1 MFLIFSHWTR
11 LSTWPFSESPQIRQ
25 FVALLLFQLSL
36 VTGARADAPPAPV
49 PDAGSAGI
57 TVIAVTPLLGTGIDI
72 DKTPS
77 NTQTLSVADLARGGS
92 PSVIGA
98 LGDRLGS
105 VSISDNL
112 DDAFQ
117 PNILIRGFE
126 ASPVLGTPQG
136 IAVYQN
142 GARINE
148 GFGETVNWDLIPD
161 IAIRR
166 LDVLG
171 ANPVFGLNALGG
183 SVVVDM
189 KTGFSDPGGDASI
202 SGGSFGRR
210 EASAEFGVNNGILS
224 AYLAGRVLDE
234 DGWRAFS
241 SNRLRDVYGDLG
253 ARAGKLTLDLAVTLA
268 DNRLDGESAT
278 PVQELAI
285 DRALVF
291 TSPQQNENR
300 LAFITLNGSYA
311 VAPSLILQ
319 SALYYRGFRQDVVN
333 GNTTDYIACGAAP
346 DAGYLCQANELTP
359 VTDGVG
365 HMIPDISNGGTKP
378 IGENDL
384 EKISSN
390 MVGGSLQITSTAN
403 FVGRQNHLVVGAS
416 LDSATTDFSS
426 AVEVGVIDPALRVAH
441 SGLFVATPENMSF
454 NATPVSLRAAST
466 FVGVYAT
473 DTFNLTPRLAVT
485 ASGRYNRVRIGL
497 TDRLG
502 DNLNGDNHY
511 ERFNAALGATYRFG
525 RSLTV
530 YAGYSEGSRVPNA
543 SEIECSNP
551 LIPCLLPSSLAS
563 DPPTL
568 KQVVS
573 RTWEAG
579 LRGRFFMAG
588 GGLTW
593 SAGYFR
599 TDVHDDIYTVATSL
613 SAGYFQNIGG
623 TRREGVEMSARYTAS
638 RLSAYASY
646 SYIEATFLSAF
657 DLPSASNP
665 LQDVSGDIHV
675 RPGDSLPGIPK
686 HRLKLGVDYEIRRDW
701 QAGVSLAWLS
711 EQVYRGDESN
721 QLAPL
726 VGYAVVNLH
735 STFNLTRRLSLFVMV
750 DNAFNARYATFGVL
764 GDPTGIG
771 APGVPADGVGVN
783 PRFQSPAAPISAHGG
798 VKLRF

>member
-1 MFLIFSHWTR
+1 M
-11 LSTWPFSESPQIRQ
+11 
-25 FVALLLFQLSL
+25 
-36 VTGARADAPPAPV
+36 
-49 PDAGSAGI
+49 
-57 TVIAVTPLLGTGIDI
+57 IAVTPLPGTGIDI
-72 DKTPS
+72 NKTPS
-77 NTQTLSVADLARGGS
+77 NTQTLSVTDLARGGS
-92 PSVIGA
+92 PNIIGA

-105 VSISDNL
+105 VSINDNL
-112 DDAFQ
+112 DNPFQ
-117 PNILIRGFE
+117 SDILIRGFE

-136 IAVYQN
+136 VAVYQN

-148 GFGETVNWDLIPD
+148 AFGETVNWDLIPD

-189 KTGFSDPGGDASI
+189 KTGLSDPGGDASI

-210 EASAEFGVNNGILS
+210 EMSGEFGANNGILS
-224 AYLAGRVLDE
+224 VYVGGSVLNE

-241 SNRLRDVYGDLG
+241 PNRLRNFYGDLG
-253 ARAGKLTLDLAVTLA
+253 ARLGKLTLDLAVTLA

-278 PVQELAI
+278 PVQELAV

-300 LAFITLNGSYA
+300 LAFVTLNGSYA
-311 VAPSLILQ
+311 VTPTLTLQ
-319 SALYYRGFRQDVVN
+319 GALYYRGFRQDVIN
-333 GNTTDYIACGAAP
+333 GNTTDYTACGAVP
-346 DAGYLCQANELTP
+346 DAGYLCQGDGFTP
-359 VTDGVG
+359 LTDGAG
-365 HMIPDISNGGTKP
+365 QLIPDISEGGVKP
-378 IGENDL
+378 IGENDR

-390 MVGGSLQITSTAN
+390 TVGGSLQMASTAR
-403 FVGRQNHLVVGAS
+403 VLERQNHLAVGTS

-426 AVEVGVIDPALRVAH
+426 SVEAGVIDPTLRVAH
-441 SGLFVATPENMSF
+441 SGLFVDTPEDTSF

-485 ASGRYNRVRIGL
+485 ASGRYNHAWIGL
-497 TDRLG
+497 TDRIG
-502 DNLNGDNHY
+502 DNLNGDSHY
-511 ERFNAALGATYRFG
+511 ERFNPALGATYRFG
-525 RSLTV
+525 RGLTV

-579 LRGRFFMAG
+579 LRGRFTMAG
-588 GGLTW
+588 GGLAW

-599 TDVHDDIYTVATSL
+599 TDVHNDIYAVATSL

-623 TRREGVEMSARYTAS
+623 TRREGVELSARYAGP

-665 LQDVSGDIHV
+665 FQDASGDIHV
-675 RPGDSLPGIPK
+675 RPGDSLPGIPQ
-686 HRLKLGVDYEIRRDW
+686 HRLKLGADYEVRRGW
-701 QAGVSLAWLS
+701 LAGVSLAWLS
-711 EQVYRGDESN
+711 DQLYRGDESN
-721 QLAPL
+721 QVAPL
-726 VGYAVVNLH
+726 AGHAVINLH
-735 STFNLTRRLSLFVMV
+735 STLNLTRRISLFVMV
-750 DNAFNARYATFGVL
+750 DNALNTRYATFGVL
-764 GDPTGIG
+764 GDPTGVG

>member
-1 MFLIFSHWTR
+1 M
-11 LSTWPFSESPQIRQ
+11 
-25 FVALLLFQLSL
+25 
-36 VTGARADAPPAPV
+36 
-49 PDAGSAGI
+49 
-57 TVIAVTPLLGTGIDI
+57 IAVTPLPGTGIDI
-72 DKTPS
+72 DKMPS
-77 NTQTLSVADLARGGS
+77 NTQTLSATDLARVGT
-92 PSVIGA
+92 PSIIGA

-105 VSISDNL
+105 VSINDSL
-112 DDAFQ
+112 DDPFQ
-117 PNILIRGFE
+117 PDITIRGFE

-136 IAVYQN
+136 VAVYQN

-148 GFGETVNWDLIPD
+148 AFGETVNWDLIPD
-161 IAIRR
+161 IAIHR
-166 LDVLG
+166 LDVVG

-183 SVVVDM
+183 SLVVDM
-189 KTGFSDPGGDASI
+189 KTGFSDPGGDALI

-210 EASAEFGVNNGILS
+210 EAAAEFGVNNGTLS

-241 SNRLRDVYGDLG
+241 SNRLRNVYGDLG
-253 ARAGKLTLDLAVTLA
+253 ARVGKLTLDLAVTLA

-278 PVQELAI
+278 PAQELAF

-300 LAFITLNGSYA
+300 LAFVTLNGSYA
-311 VAPSLILQ
+311 VAPALILQ
-319 SALYYRGFRQDVVN
+319 GALYYRGFRKNVVN
-333 GNTTDYIACGAAP
+333 GNTTNYVACAAAP
-346 DAGYLCQANELTP
+346 DAGHLCQGDGLTP
-359 VTDGVG
+359 VTDSAG
-365 HMIPDISNGGTKP
+365 HLIPDISDGGTKP

-390 MVGGSLQITSTAN
+390 TLGGSLQMISTVE
-403 FVGRQNHLVVGAS
+403 FLGRENHLAAGVS
-416 LDSATTDFSS
+416 LDSASTDFSS
-426 AVEVGVIDPALRVAH
+426 SVEVGGIDPALRVAP
-441 SGLFVATPENMSF
+441 SGLFVETPEDTSF
-454 NATPVSLRAAST
+454 NATPVSLHAAST

-485 ASGRYNRVRIGL
+485 ASGRFNRARIGL

-502 DNLNGDNHY
+502 DNLNGKNHY
-511 ERFNAALGATYRFG
+511 QRFNPAVGATYRFG
-525 RSLTV
+525 RGLTV

-579 LRGRFFMAG
+579 LRGRFTIAG
-588 GGLTW
+588 GGLAW

-599 TDVHDDIYTVATSL
+599 TDVHDDIYAVATSL
-613 SAGYFQNIGG
+613 STGYFQNIGG
-623 TRREGVEMSARYTAS
+623 TRREGLELSARYAGA
-638 RLSAYASY
+638 RLSAYASF
-646 SYIEATFLSAF
+646 SYIEATFRSPF
-657 DLPSASNP
+657 DLPAASNP
-665 LQDVSGDIHV
+665 FHDASGDIHV
-675 RPGDSLPGIPK
+675 RPGDSLPGIPQY
-686 HRLKLGVDYEIRRDW
+686 RLKLGADYEVRRGW
-701 QAGVSLAWLS
+701 NAGLGLAWLS
-711 EQVYRGDESN
+711 EQLYRGDESN

-726 VGYAVVNLH
+726 ASYAVINLH
-735 STFNLTRRLSLFVMV
+735 STLNLTRRISLFVMV

-764 GDPTGIG
+764 GDPTGVG
-771 APGVPADGVGVN
+771 APGVPTDGVGVN
-783 PRFQSPAAPISAHGG
+783 PRFQSPAPPISAHGG

>member
-11 LSTWPFSESPQIRQ
+11 FSTWLFPESPQIRQ

-36 VTGARADAPPAPV
+36 GTGARADAPPAP
-49 PDAGSAGI
+49 DSGAESAEI
-57 TVIAVTPLLGTGIDI
+57 TVIAVTPLPGTGIDI

-77 NTQTLSVADLARGGS
+77 NTQTLSVTDLARGGS

-234 DGWRAFS
+234 DGWRALS

-253 ARAGKLTLDLAVTLA
+253 ARGGKLTLDLAVTLA

-300 LAFITLNGSYA
+300 LAFVTLNGSYA
-311 VAPSLILQ
+311 VAPTLTLQ
-319 SALYYRGFRQDVVN
+319 GALYYRGFRQDVVN

-346 DAGYLCQANELTP
+346 GAGYLCQGNGLTP
-359 VTDGVG
+359 LTDGVG
-365 HMIPDISNGGTKP
+365 HMIPDISNGGAKP

-384 EKISSN
+384 ERMSSN
-390 MVGGSLQITSTAN
+390 MLGGSLQITSTAK
-403 FVGRQNHLVVGAS
+403 FLGRQNHLVVGAS

-441 SGLFVATPENMSF
+441 SGRFVATPEDMSF

-485 ASGRYNRVRIGL
+485 ASGRYNRARIGL

-511 ERFNAALGATYRFG
+511 ERFNSALGATYRFG

-579 LRGRFFMAG
+579 LRGRFFMVG

-599 TDVHDDIYTVATSL
+599 TDVHDDIYAVATSL

-623 TRREGVEMSARYTAS
+623 TRREGVELSARYTAS

-665 LQDVSGDIHV
+665 LQDVSGNIHV

-686 HRLKLGVDYEIRRDW
+686 HRLKLGADYEIRRGW

-711 EQVYRGDESN
+711 GQVYRGNESN

-726 VGYAVVNLH
+726 AGYAVVNLH
-735 STFNLTRRLSLFVMV
+735 SALNLTRRLSLFVMV

>member
-1 MFLIFSHWTR
+1 M
-11 LSTWPFSESPQIRQ
+11 
-25 FVALLLFQLSL
+25 SL
-36 VTGARADAPPAPV
+36 VAVARADTPPAT
-49 PDAGSAGI
+49 DSGAEAAGI
-57 TVIAVTPLLGTGIDI
+57 TVIAVTPLPGTGIDI

-77 NTQTLSVADLARGGS
+77 NTQTLSTTDLARVGS
-92 PSVIGA
+92 PSIVGA
-98 LGDRLGS
+98 LGDQLGS
-105 VSISDNL
+105 VSINENL
-112 DDAFQ
+112 DDTFQ
-117 PNILIRGFE
+117 PDILIRGFE
-126 ASPVLGTPQG
+126 ASPLLGTPQG
-136 IAVYQN
+136 VAVYQN

-148 GFGETVNWDLIPD
+148 AFGETVNWDLIPD

-189 KTGFSDPGGDASI
+189 KTGFSDPEGDASI

-210 EASAEFGVNNGILS
+210 EASADIGVNNGTLS

-253 ARAGKLTLDLAVTLA
+253 ARVGKLTLDLAVTLA
-268 DNRLDGESAT
+268 DNHLDGESAT
-278 PVQELAI
+278 PVQELAV

-300 LAFITLNGSYA
+300 LAFVTLNGSYP
-311 VAPSLILQ
+311 VAPTLILQ
-319 SALYYRGFRQDVVN
+319 GALYYRGFRQDVVN
-333 GNTTDYIACGAAP
+333 GNTTDYTACATAP
-346 DAGYLCQANELTP
+346 DAGYLCQGDRLTP
-359 VTDGVG
+359 LTDGAG
-365 HMIPDISNGGTKP
+365 HLIPDVSNGGAKP

-390 MVGGSLQITSTAN
+390 TVGGSLQMTSTAKLL
-403 FVGRQNHLVVGAS
+403 GRENHLAVGAS

-426 AVEVGVIDPALRVAH
+426 SVEVGIIDPALRVTP
-441 SGLFVATPENMSF
+441 SGLFVDTLEDTPF

-473 DTFNLTPRLAVT
+473 DTLNLTPRLAVT
-485 ASGRYNRVRIGL
+485 ASGRYNHARIGL

-511 ERFNAALGATYRFG
+511 ERFNPALGATYRFG
-525 RSLTV
+525 RGLTV

-568 KQVVS
+568 RQVVS

-579 LRGRFFMAG
+579 LRGRFAMAG
-588 GGLTW
+588 DGLAW

-599 TDVHDDIYTVATSL
+599 TDVHDDIYAVATSL

-623 TRREGVEMSARYTAS
+623 TRREGIELSARYTGS

-665 LQDVSGDIHV
+665 LQDVFGDIHV
-675 RPGDSLPGIPK
+675 RPGGSLPGIPK
-686 HRLKLGVDYEIRRDW
+686 HRLKLGADYEIRRGW
-701 QAGVSLAWLS
+701 QAGASLAWLS
-711 EQVYRGDESN
+711 EQVYRGDDSN

-726 VGYAVVNLH
+726 AGYAVVNLH
-735 STFNLTRRLSLFVMV
+735 STLNLTRRLSLFVMV
-750 DNAFNARYATFGVL
+750 DNALNARYATFGIL
-764 GDPTGIG
+764 GDPTSVG

-783 PRFQSPAAPISAHGG
+783 PRFQSPAPPISAHGG

>member
-1 MFLIFSHWTR
+1 MAFSR
-11 LSTWPFSESPQIRQ
+11 EFPIRR
-25 FVALLLFQLSL
+25 FVALLLLQLSP
-36 VTGARADAPPAPV
+36 VAEAWAGIPPAPE
-49 PDAGSAGI
+49 AGAEVAGI
-57 TVIAVTPLLGTGIDI
+57 TVISVTPLPGTGIDI

-77 NTQTLSVADLARGGS
+77 NTQTLSVTDLALGGS
-92 PSVIGA
+92 HSIIGA

-105 VSISDNL
+105 VSINDNL
-112 DDAFQ
+112 DNPFQ
-117 PNILIRGFE
+117 PDILIRGFE

-136 IAVYQN
+136 VAVYQN

-148 GFGETVNWDLIPD
+148 AFGETVNWDLIPD

-171 ANPVFGLNALGG
+171 SNPVFGLNALGG

-189 KTGFSDPGGDASI
+189 KTGFSDSGGDALI

-210 EASAEFGVNNGILS
+210 ETAAEFGVNNGILS
-224 AYLAGRVLDE
+224 AYLAGRALDE
-234 DGWRAFS
+234 DGWRASS
-241 SNRLRDVYGDLG
+241 SNSLRDVYGDLG
-253 ARAGKLTLDLAVTLA
+253 ARVGRLTLDLALTLA
-268 DNRLDGESAT
+268 ADRLDGESAT
-278 PVQELAI
+278 PVQELAVE
-285 DRALVF
+285 RALVF

-300 LAFITLNGSYA
+300 LAFVTLNGSYA

-319 SALYYRGFRQDVVN
+319 GALYYRGFRQDVVN
-333 GNTTDYIACGAAP
+333 GNTTDYVACAAAP
-346 DAGYLCQANELTP
+346 DAGYLCQGNGLTP
-359 VTDGVG
+359 LSDGAG
-365 HMIPDISNGGTKP
+365 HLIPDISDGGAKP
-378 IGENDL
+378 IGENDR
-384 EKISSN
+384 ERISSN
-390 MVGGSLQITSTAN
+390 TVGGSLQMTSTAKIL
-403 FVGRQNHLVVGAS
+403 GRENHLAVGAS

-426 AVEVGVIDPALRVAH
+426 SAEVGVIDPALRVMS
-441 SGLFVATPENMSF
+441 SGLFVDTPEDTSF
-454 NATPVSLRAAST
+454 NATPVNLRAAST

-485 ASGRYNRVRIGL
+485 ASGRYNHARIGL
-497 TDRLG
+497 TDRIG

-511 ERFNAALGATYRFG
+511 ERFNPALGATYRFG
-525 RSLTV
+525 RGLTV

-579 LRGRFFMAG
+579 LRGHFAMAG
-588 GGLTW
+588 GGLAW

-599 TDVHDDIYTVATSL
+599 TDVHNDIYAVSTSL

-623 TRREGVEMSARYTAS
+623 TRREGVELSARYAGP

-665 LQDVSGDIHV
+665 FQDASGDIHV
-675 RPGDSLPGIPK
+675 RPGDSLPGIPQ
-686 HRLKLGVDYEIRRDW
+686 HRLKIGADYEVRRGW
-701 QAGVSLAWLS
+701 KAGVGLAWLS
-711 EQVYRGDESN
+711 DQFYRGDESN

-726 VGYAVVNLH
+726 AGHAVINLH
-735 STFNLTRRLSLFVMV
+735 STLNLTRRISLFATV
-750 DNAFNARYATFGVL
+750 DNALNVRYATFGVL
-764 GDPTGIG
+764 GDPTGVG

-798 VKLRF
+798 VKMTF

>member
-1 MFLIFSHWTR
+1 MAFPERS
-11 LSTWPFSESPQIRQ
+11 QIRQ

-36 VTGARADAPPAPV
+36 VAGAWADIPPAS
-49 PDAGSAGI
+49 DAGAVAAGI
-57 TVIAVTPLLGTGIDI
+57 TVIAVTPLPGTGVDI

-77 NTQTLSVADLARGGS
+77 NTQTFSVADLARGGL
-92 PSVIGA
+92 PSIIGA
-98 LGDRLGS
+98 LGERLGS
-105 VSISDNL
+105 VSINDNL
-112 DDAFQ
+112 DNSFQ
-117 PNILIRGFE
+117 PDILIRGFE

-136 IAVYQN
+136 VAVYQN

-148 GFGETVNWDLIPD
+148 AFGETVNWDLIPD

-166 LDVLG
+166 LNVLG

-189 KTGFSDPGGDASI
+189 KTGFSDPGGDAVI

-210 EASAEFGVNNGILS
+210 EAAVEFGVNNGILS

-241 SNRLRDVYGDLG
+241 PNRLREVYGDLG
-253 ARAGKLTLDLAVTLA
+253 ARVGKLTLDLAVTLA

-278 PVQELAI
+278 PVQELAV

-300 LAFITLNGSYA
+300 LAFVTLNGAYA

-319 SALYYRGFRQDVVN
+319 GALYYRGFRQDVVN
-333 GNTTDYIACGAAP
+333 GNTTDYVACAAGA
-346 DAGYLCQANELTP
+346 DAGYLCQGDGLTLL
-359 VTDGVG
+359 TDGAG
-365 HMIPDISNGGTKP
+365 HLIPDISDGGAKP
-378 IGENDL
+378 IGENDM
-384 EKISSN
+384 ERISSN
-390 MVGGSLQITSTAN
+390 TVGGSLQMTSTAKIL
-403 FVGRQNHLVVGAS
+403 GRENHLAVGAS

-426 AVEVGVIDPALRVAH
+426 SVEVGVLDPALRVGS
-441 SGLFVATPENMSF
+441 SGLFVDTPEDTAF
-454 NATPVSLRAAST
+454 NATPVNLRAAST
-466 FVGVYAT
+466 FFGVYAT
-473 DTFNLTPRLAVT
+473 DTFNLTHRLALTV
-485 ASGRYNRVRIGL
+485 SGRYNHARIGL
-497 TDRLG
+497 TDRIG

-511 ERFNAALGATYRFG
+511 ERFNPALGATYRFG
-525 RSLTV
+525 RGLTV

-543 SEIECSNP
+543 SETECSNP

-568 KQVVS
+568 RQVVS

-579 LRGRFFMAG
+579 LRGRFTTAG
-588 GGLTW
+588 GGLAW

-599 TDVHDDIYTVATSL
+599 TDVHDDIHAVATSL
-613 SAGYFQNIGG
+613 NAGYFQNIGG
-623 TRREGVEMSARYTAS
+623 TRRKGVELNARYAGQ

-665 LQDVSGDIHV
+665 FLDASGDIHV

-686 HRLKLGVDYEIRRDW
+686 HRLKLGADYEVRRGW
-701 QAGVSLAWLS
+701 GAGVSFTWLS
-711 EQVYRGDESN
+711 GQVYRGDESN

-726 VGYAVVNLH
+726 AGHAVVNLH
-735 STFNLTRRLSLFVMV
+735 STLNLTPRISLFVMV
-750 DNAFNARYATFGVL
+750 DNALNARYATFGVL
-764 GDPTGIG
+764 GDPTGVW

-783 PRFQSPAAPISAHGG
+783 PRFQSPSAPISAHGG
-798 VKLRF
+798 FKVRF